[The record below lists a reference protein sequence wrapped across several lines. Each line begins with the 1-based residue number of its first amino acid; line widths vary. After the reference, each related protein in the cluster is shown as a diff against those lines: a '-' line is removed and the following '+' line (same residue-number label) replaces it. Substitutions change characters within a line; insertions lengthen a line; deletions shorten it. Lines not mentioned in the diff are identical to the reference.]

1 MAKVKFLDLSAQNQS
16 IRAEIDA
23 AIKRVIDSNQ
33 FVLGPEVEAFEEAFA
48 AKLGVAHAIAVNSGS
63 SALHLAM
70 LAANIGPGDE
80 VITVPMTFVASAATI
95 GYTGARAVLVDI
107 DPHTYTLDPTQ
118 LEAAITDKTKAIIP
132 VHLYGQPADMD
143 PILAIARR
151 HNLLVIEDGAQA
163 HLAQYRGQP
172 VGRLGDLGCFSFY
185 PGKNLGACGEGGMV
199 VTQNAEYAREVRIY
213 RDWGQDGKYN
223 HVRKG
228 YNYRM
233 DAIHGAV
240 LAVKL
245 KYLQHW
251 TDLRRSWAARYD
263 ERLADSTIIRPAV
276 RPDADHAYHLYATR
290 IRNRNQVQQQLAA
303 RGIETN
309 IHYPTP
315 VHLLPAYQD
324 FGYQVGDFPV
334 AEQLAKEELSL
345 PLFAEMTA
353 AEVDFVSE
361 SLIEIT
367 QQSAQELARF

>member
-1 MAKVKFLDLSAQNQS
+1 M
-16 IRAEIDA
+16 
-23 AIKRVIDSNQ
+23 
-33 FVLGPEVEAFEEAFA
+33 
-48 AKLGVAHAIAVNSGS
+48 
-63 SALHLAM
+63 
-70 LAANIGPGDE
+70 
-80 VITVPMTFVASAATI
+80 

-118 LEAAITDKTKAIIP
+118 LEAAITDKTQAIIP

-353 AEVDFVSE
+353 AEIDFVSE
-361 SLIEIT
+361 SLIGIT